1 MQRVTISLDDDLAQA
16 FDALVA
22 QRGHANRSEAVRD
35 LIRAELQ
42 LRDTAHAPQQPS
54 VGCLSYVYDHHT
66 HDLGERIVALHHQ
79 HHDLTVA
86 SQHVHLDHDH
96 CLESVLL
103 RGPAQ
108 ALQAFADALC
118 ALRGVHHGQLNL
130 IAVEVD
136 TPGHAHPHGSAHAT
150 HHRHHKPVR

>member
-1 MQRVTISLDDDLAQA
+1 MQRVTISLDNDLAQA

-42 LRDTAHAPQQPS
+42 LRDTSHAPQQPS

-66 HDLGERIVALHHQ
+66 RDLGERIVALQHQ

-86 SQHVHLDHDH
+86 TQHVHLDHDH

-108 ALQAFADALC
+108 DLQAFADALC
-118 ALRGVHHGQLNL
+118 ALRGVRHGQLNL
-130 IAVEVD
+130 IAVDADVA
-136 TPGHAHPHGSAHAT
+136 PAGHAHT
-150 HHRHHKPVR
+150 HHKPMR

>member
-22 QRGHANRSEAVRD
+22 ARGHANRSEAVRD

-42 LRDTAHAPQQPS
+42 LRDTRHAPQQPS
-54 VGCLSYVYDHHT
+54 VACLSYVYNHHVRE
-66 HDLGERIVALHHQ
+66 LGERMVALQHQ
-79 HHDLTVA
+79 HHDLSVA
-86 SQHVHLDHDH
+86 SLHVHLDHDH

-108 ALQAFADALC
+108 ALQTFADELC
-118 ALRGVHHGQLNL
+118 AQRGVRHGQLNL
-130 IAVEVD
+130 IAVSATDQGHTHAHGHPHPHVHD
-136 TPGHAHPHGSAHAT
+136 TP
-150 HHRHHKPVR
+150 VR